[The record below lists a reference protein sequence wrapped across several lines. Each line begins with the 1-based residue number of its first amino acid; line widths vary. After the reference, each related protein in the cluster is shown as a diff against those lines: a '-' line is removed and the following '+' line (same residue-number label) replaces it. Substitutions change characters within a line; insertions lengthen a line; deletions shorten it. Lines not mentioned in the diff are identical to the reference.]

1 MDGDEKEKP
10 EHVVEI
16 TGVEQ
21 ALRRAAPHLLV
32 GVVADALRKQC
43 GALRVELRLADYALR
58 SLQLVERVPHA
69 APPVLIHGSPQ
80 GRAFGAQEPYVTR
93 ETEAVSVHLPVT
105 VRGDRMGVLT
115 VALPAGVDLVPL
127 LPELRHVCGARGH
140 EILVAERDT
149 DLYDLARRATRLT
162 LAAEMQW
169 QLLPGRSCSRREFA
183 LGAHLE
189 PAYAI
194 FGDNYDW
201 SASAD
206 HLTLTVTNGMGE
218 GIEAALLT
226 NLAINA
232 LRNAR
237 RAGLGLADQAALADQ
252 AVYAQYRG
260 EAFVSVLL
268 LRFDLATGEVEAV
281 DAGSPRLWRLRDR
294 SVEPV
299 SFEAQLPLG
308 MFEDTVYTPQR
319 LAVRPGDRLLFGSDG
334 VYDAASPDGE
344 TYGDR
349 ALARAL
355 TATKLLP
362 SSQVPGAV
370 LRELAAYH
378 GDAPLEDDALVV
390 CLDWHGRQEGDDS
403 GLPEPA
409 DA

>member
-1 MDGDEKEKP
+1 M
-10 EHVVEI
+10 HEI
-16 TGVEQ
+16 TVVEQ
-21 ALRRAAPHLLV
+21 ALRRAAPHMLV
-32 GVVADALRKQC
+32 GVVEDALREHY
-43 GALRVELRLADYALR
+43 GALRVELRLADYGLR

-69 APPVLIHGSPQ
+69 SVSVPIHGSPQ
-80 GRAFGAQEPYVTR
+80 GRAFGAQEPYVTH
-93 ETEAVSVHLPVT
+93 EAGVVTAHLPVT
-105 VRGDRMGVLT
+105 IRGDRMGVLT
-115 VALPAGVDLVPL
+115 VTVPPDRDLDSLLAELGHISEAL
-127 LPELRHVCGARGH
+127 GH

-149 DLYDLARRATRLT
+149 DLYVQARRATRLT

-169 QLLPGRSCSRREFA
+169 QLLPGRSCARPEFA

-226 NLAINA
+226 HLAINA

-252 AVYAQYRG
+252 AVFAQYRG
-260 EAFVSVLL
+260 TAYVSVLL

-294 SVEPV
+294 SVEPIT
-299 SFEAQLPLG
+299 FEAQLPLG
-308 MFEDTVYTPQR
+308 MFEETAYVPERFT
-319 LAVRPGDRLLFGSDG
+319 VRPGDRLLFGSDG
-334 VYDAASPDGE
+334 VYDAASPNGE
-344 TYGDR
+344 SYGER

-355 TATKLLP
+355 TSTRLLP
-362 SSQVPGAV
+362 PTQVPGAV
-370 LRELAAYH
+370 LRELTTYH
-378 GDAPLEDDALVV
+378 GDTALEDDALVV
-390 CLDWHGRQEGDDS
+390 CLDWRGRGARQDVT
-403 GLPEPA
+403 PA
-409 DA
+409 EDARP

>member
-1 MDGDEKEKP
+1 MD
-10 EHVVEI
+10 EI

-32 GVVADALRKQC
+32 SVVEDALREHR
-43 GALRVELRLADYALR
+43 GARRVELRLADYGLR
-58 SLQLVERVPHA
+58 SLQLVGG
-69 APPVLIHGSPQ
+69 APEAPRQVLINDSPQ
-80 GRAFGAQEPYVTR
+80 GRAFNAQEPYVTQ
-93 ETEAVSVHLPVT
+93 EADSVSVHLPVT
-105 VRGDRMGVLT
+105 IRGDRMGVLT
-115 VALPAGVDLVPL
+115 VGMPAGTDLVPL
-127 LPELRHVCGARGH
+127 LPELRHLCEALGH

-149 DLYDLARRATRLT
+149 DLYVLARRATRLT

-169 QLLPGRSCSRREFA
+169 QLLPGRSCARPEFA

-260 EAFVSVLL
+260 SAFISVLL
-268 LRFDLATGEVEAV
+268 LRFDLATGQVEAV
-281 DAGSPRLWRLRDR
+281 DAGSPRLWRLRGR
-294 SVEPV
+294 NVERI
-299 SFEAQLPLG
+299 SLEAQLPLG
-308 MFEDTVYTPQR
+308 MFEESAYVPERFTV
-319 LAVRPGDRLLFGSDG
+319 LPGDRLLFGSDG
-334 VYDAASPDGE
+334 VYDAASPEGE
-344 TYGDR
+344 SYGER

-355 TATKLLP
+355 TATRLLP
-362 SSQVPGAV
+362 PTQVPGAV

-378 GDAPLEDDALVV
+378 GGTPLEDDALVV
-390 CLDWHGRQEGDDS
+390 CLDWRGR
-403 GLPEPA
+403 
-409 DA
+409 